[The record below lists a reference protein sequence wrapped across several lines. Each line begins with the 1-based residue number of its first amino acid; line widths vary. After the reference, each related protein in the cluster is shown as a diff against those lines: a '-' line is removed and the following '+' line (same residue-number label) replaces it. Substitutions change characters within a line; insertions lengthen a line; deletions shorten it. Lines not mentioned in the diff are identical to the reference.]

1 MFASILLAAPFS
13 TGLAW
18 GDAESEQSTELVAKY
33 LDATRTQQSVLRGV
47 QMEIDIEAQ
56 LPKLEKHGKLRA
68 LRRISR
74 LGQITYKALG
84 FSGDASIKNEVITR
98 YLSAESAAR
107 NNGSIAITPANY
119 KFKYK
124 GITNVG
130 GWKLA
135 SFQMT
140 PRKKVAGLFKGE
152 LWLDAK
158 TGMPVRE
165 SGSFVK
171 SPSIFLK
178 KVQFIRDYQMRD
190 GVAFPA
196 HIQSTVETRLVGAPS
211 SASTSATSPNRKIQ
225 KKTKWWPATAPNK
238 GDRPACP

>member
-1 MFASILLAAPFS
+1 MGQITHSLKLRLPLTVLASVLLAAPFS
-13 TGLAW
+13 TVWAW
-18 GDAESEQSTELVAKY
+18 GEPDSEQSSALVAKY

-47 QMEIDIEAQ
+47 QMEVAIEAQ
-56 LPKLEKHGKLRA
+56 LPKLEKHGTLRA

-74 LGQITYKALG
+74 VGQVTYKALG
-84 FSGDASIKNEVITR
+84 FSGDPAIKNEIITR
-98 YLSAESAAR
+98 YLSAESQAR
-107 NNGSIAITPANY
+107 ENGSIAIAPVNY

-124 GITNVG
+124 GTTDVR
-130 GWKLA
+130 GWQLA
-135 SFQMT
+135 SFQVT
-140 PRKKVAGLFKGE
+140 PRKKAVGLFKGE

-178 KVQFIRDYQMRD
+178 KIQFIRDYEIRD

-196 HIQSTVETRLVGAPS
+196 RIESTVETRLVGRAELTINFS
-211 SASTSATSPNRKIQ
+211 NV
-225 KKTKWWPATAPNK
+225 TKQENS
-238 GDRPACP
+238 